1 MSDEAER
8 ETLARFCAELGRL
21 RALARGPAGAANRTL
36 IERAVRAAR
45 RGEPIG
51 QLVAAL
57 EAEPAP
63 DWDGGSESRGGVT
76 RRGLPP
82 RLSDVTL
89 PPVTGG
95 YRCPADACNRVELR
109 RAGTSIPSCDVHQQA
124 LRFDT
129 DGEGTW

>member
-1 MSDEAER
+1 VSDEAER
-8 ETLARFCAELGRL
+8 DTLARFCAELGRL

-36 IERAVRAAR
+36 VEQAVRAAR

-51 QLVAAL
+51 ELVAAL
-57 EAEPAP
+57 EAGPAP
-63 DWDGGSESRGGVT
+63 ERPEEPGGFVT
-76 RRGLPP
+76 RGGLPP
-82 RLSDVTL
+82 RLSAVAL

-95 YRCPADACNRVELR
+95 YRCPADACNRVEVR

-124 LRFDT
+124 LRFVT

>member
-1 MSDEAER
+1 VSDEAER
-8 ETLARFCAELGRL
+8 DMLARFCAELGRL

-36 IERAVRAAR
+36 VEQAVRAAR

-51 QLVAAL
+51 ELVAAL
-57 EAEPAP
+57 EAGPKSLE
-63 DWDGGSESRGGVT
+63 ELGGVAT
-76 RRGLPP
+76 RGALPP
-82 RLSDVTL
+82 RLSDVAL

-95 YRCPADACNRVELR
+95 YRCPADACNRAEVR

-124 LRFDT
+124 LRFVT